1 MFKILG
7 SFTLWYTAFA
17 HTVMFHILRDALSGA
32 LAAVVVLNLAI
43 PGSLSDAKAEGLLV
57 VSTFAFALVK
67 LLARSGVPWL
77 VAKLT
82 A

>member
-1 MFKILG
+1 MFKIFG

-17 HTVMFHILRDALSGA
+17 QTVPFHILRDALSGA